1 MSAATNP
8 TPPLIFDRSRQRR
21 NRQRATPHL
30 ERHGALFTAVNE
42 QILER
47 LGDIRRPFQRI
58 LDLGS
63 RDFSLAQ
70 TLLAQ
75 DPQRA
80 LVHAA
85 LAPLAAPPPANL
97 TTLEID
103 DEWLPFA
110 DATFDLIIANM
121 NLHAVNDVP
130 GTLIQMRRCLQPDGL
145 LLAAFIGGDSLMD
158 VRATL
163 QEAEF
168 ATRGG
173 ASLHFSPMIDVRD
186 AGMLLMRAGFSLPV
200 VDRSGFTLTYAGLHD
215 FMRELRHMG
224 EGNSL
229 TARDRR
235 YMGRA
240 FFNNAAELYRNRFS
254 DAEGRIPAHFEVI
267 FLAGWA
273 PSPIQQVPLKPGEAK
288 NRLADALHSSE
299 IKTC

>member
-1 MSAATNP
+1 MSNTA
-8 TPPLIFDRSRQRR
+8 PPLLFDRSRQRH
-21 NRQRATPHL
+21 NRRRAAPHL
-30 ERHGALFTAVNE
+30 ARHGALFDAVNE

-70 TLLAQ
+70 ALLKH
-75 DPQRA
+75 DPQRT

-85 LAPLAAPPPANL
+85 LTPLTAPLPAGI
-97 TTLEID
+97 TALELD

-130 GTLIQMRRCLQPDGL
+130 GTLIQMRRCLKPDGL

-163 QEAEF
+163 QEAEM

-186 AGMLLMRAGFSLPV
+186 AGMLLMRAGFALPV
-200 VDRSGFTLTYAGLHD
+200 VDRAGFTLTYAGLHD
-215 FMRELRHMG
+215 LLRELRHMG

-229 TARDRR
+229 AARDKRF
-235 YMGRA
+235 MGRTL
-240 FFNNAAELYRNRFS
+240 FNNAAELYRNRFS

-288 NRLADALHSSE
+288 NRLADALHSSQ
-299 IKTC
+299 IKLAD